1 MKLQVTQI
9 EYNFTCDDEQV
20 IKKLQDT
27 LTNYTVGRVYEV
39 ESRDDIADA
48 ISNDTGWCIKS
59 VYSIEV

>member
-9 EYNFTCDDEQV
+9 EYDFTCDDGQV
-20 IKKLQDT
+20 AKKLQDN
-27 LTNYTVGRVYEV
+27 LTKYAVGRVYEV
-39 ESRDDIADA
+39 ESEEYLADA